1 LKGTRR
7 LQCRRTPFHEEE
19 DVLIDKTAWMRVSSN
34 IMDEYK
40 VEVDGNEFKTI
51 VQFNSGG
58 GSFVVRVFGS
68 WNNFRDIKALAAKQC
83 GSVILCD

>member
-19 DVLIDKTAWMRVSSN
+19 DVLIDKTAWMRASSN

-58 GSFVVRVFGS
+58 GSFEVRISGR
-68 WNNFRDIKALAAKQC
+68 WNNFRDNKALVGKRC
-83 GSVILCD
+83 GSAILRD

>member
-1 LKGTRR
+1 MCL
-7 LQCRRTPFHEEE
+7 
-19 DVLIDKTAWMRVSSN
+19 SSN

-58 GSFVVRVFGS
+58 GSFEVRVFGRR
-68 WNNFRDIKALAAKQC
+68 NNFRDNKAFAGKQC

>member
-1 LKGTRR
+1 
-7 LQCRRTPFHEEE
+7 
-19 DVLIDKTAWMRVSSN
+19 MRVSSN

-58 GSFVVRVFGS
+58 GSFEVRISG
-68 WNNFRDIKALAAKQC
+68 R
-83 GSVILCD
+83 